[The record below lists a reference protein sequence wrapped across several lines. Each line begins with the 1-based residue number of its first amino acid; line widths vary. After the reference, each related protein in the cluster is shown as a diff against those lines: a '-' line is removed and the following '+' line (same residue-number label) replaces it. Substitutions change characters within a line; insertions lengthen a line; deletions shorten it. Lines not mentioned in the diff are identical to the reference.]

1 MKKSS
6 SLIICLMFAFV
17 LTMFSGCKKEKK
29 ITITEY
35 IGTVVEGSTMEPLPN
50 VIVSVTNGSRV
61 LVSDVTDSNGAFSF
75 EVNFEKV
82 TENDSLLI
90 DGGSELPYQK
100 KFELK
105 GMGKEQYDYR
115 TIILYYKV
123 EEVVK
128 TFQYNGTTYYVHPE
142 IGTMD
147 WQSALYY
154 CDNLSYAGYS
164 DWFLP
169 DKDELN
175 AMYLCREIIGG
186 FATTGY
192 GSGVEVRYWSS
203 TPSSTSTTSAW
214 YQNFMSG
221 RPFEGY
227 MGENLRIRP
236 IRKD

>member
-6 SLIICLMFAFV
+6 RLIICLMFAFV
-17 LTMFSGCKKEKK
+17 LTMSSGCKKEKNN
-29 ITITEY
+29 ITEY
-35 IGTVVEGSTMEPLPN
+35 IGTVVEGTTMGPLPN
-50 VIVSVTNGSRV
+50 IKVLVTNGNRV
-61 LVSDVTDSNGAFSF
+61 LVSDVTDSNGTFSF
-75 EVNFEKV
+75 EVNFDKV
-82 TENDSLLI
+82 TEGDSLLI
-90 DGGSELPYQK
+90 DGGSVLPYQK
-100 KFELK
+100 RFELK
-105 GMGKEQYDYR
+105 GMGKEQYEYR

-123 EEVVK
+123 DDVVK

-154 CDNLSYAGYS
+154 CDNLSYAGCS

-169 DKDELN
+169 NRDELN

-186 FATTGY
+186 FVTTGY
-192 GSGVEVRYWSS
+192 SSGVEVRYWSS

-227 MGENLRIRP
+227 KGESLRIRP